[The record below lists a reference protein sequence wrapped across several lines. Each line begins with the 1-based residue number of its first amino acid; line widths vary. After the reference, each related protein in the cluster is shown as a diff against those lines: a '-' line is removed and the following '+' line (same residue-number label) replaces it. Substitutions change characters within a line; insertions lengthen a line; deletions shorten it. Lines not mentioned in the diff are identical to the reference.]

1 MNDRLKA
8 NLKYQLK
15 QNKLGIIALIIIF
28 ILIVASVFAF
38 LSPHDPNKID
48 VMNSLSSPNKE
59 HIFGTDEMGR
69 DYFARAL
76 YGGRVSLTV
85 GFLSMII
92 STIIGTIV
100 GTVSGYFGGRVD
112 SLIMRTIDI
121 LMSIPT
127 FFLILILNAYLKPG
141 IQNIIIIIG
150 LFSWMGI
157 ARIVR
162 AETLSVKER
171 EYVLYAKIIG
181 EKSNTIIMK
190 HIIPNIFPTVIV
202 ASTLNIAG
210 AILTESSLSFL
221 GLGVRQPNSS
231 WGSMLKYAQGYI
243 GDAPYLAL
251 FPGILILLTVLSFN
265 ILGDVFRVAFEPKA
279 NND

>member
-1 MNDRLKA
+1 MNSRLKD

-15 QNKLGIIALIIIF
+15 ENKLGIISIAIII
-28 ILIVASVFAF
+28 ILSLASMLAF
-38 LSPHDPNKID
+38 LSPYDPNRID
-48 VMNSLSSPNKE
+48 VMNRLASPSKS
-59 HIFGTDEMGR
+59 HIFGTDDMGR
-69 DYFARAL
+69 DYFTRAL

-92 STIIGTIV
+92 STVIGTIV
-100 GTVSGYFGGRVD
+100 GTISGYFGGKVD
-112 SLIMRTIDI
+112 SSIMRAIDI

-162 AETLSVKER
+162 AETISVKER
-171 EYVLYAKIIG
+171 EYVMYSKVIG
-181 EKSNTIIMK
+181 EKPSAIIVK
-190 HIIPNIFPTVIV
+190 HIVPNIFPTVIV
-202 ASTLNIAG
+202 ASTLNIAN
-210 AILTESSLSFL
+210 AILTESSLSFF
-221 GLGVRQPNSS
+221 GLGVRQPDSS

-243 GDAPYLAL
+243 GEAPHLAI
-251 FPGILILLTVLSFN
+251 FPGVLILLTVLSFN
-265 ILGDVFRVAFEPKA
+265 VLGDIFRVAFEPKA

>member
-1 MNDRLKA
+1 MNHRLIE

-15 QNKLGIIALIIIF
+15 QNKLGVIAVVTISVLVISS
-28 ILIVASVFAF
+28 ILAF

-48 VMNSLSSPNKE
+48 VMNKLAFPDKS

-69 DYFARAL
+69 DYFSRAL

-92 STIIGTIV
+92 STTIGTIV
-100 GTVSGYFGGRVD
+100 GAVSGYFGGKID
-112 SLIMRTIDI
+112 NLIMRMIDI

-150 LFSWMGI
+150 MFSWMGI

-162 AETLSVKER
+162 GETLSIKER
-171 EYVLYAKIIG
+171 EYVMYSKVIG
-181 EKSNTIIMK
+181 EKSRVIIPK
-190 HIIPNIFPTVIV
+190 HILPNILPTVIV

-243 GDAPYLAL
+243 GEAPYLAL
-251 FPGILILLTVLSFN
+251 FPGVLILITVLSFN
-265 ILGDVFRVAFEPKA
+265 VLGDVFRVAFEPKA